1 MEMDLQRGSV
11 NAVVIKIEERCTKMK
26 LPNGKVVD
34 ILPEVFE
41 EISKWTQK
49 KYSDCESGGYILG
62 YRHESTGN
70 ISLELVTAP
79 QSGDICSRCKFIL
92 KDIKHKLI
100 IKNAQEDK
108 SYYMGLWHTHPQ
120 VIPNPSIIDL
130 DDWKDTLLKDKP
142 ACEYIFFFIAG
153 IEVMRVWVGDIKSKE
168 IIEIYECDKV
178 GGIYKKI

>member
-1 MEMDLQRGSV
+1 
-11 NAVVIKIEERCTKMK
+11 MK

-49 KYSDCESGGYILG
+49 ENSDHESGGFILV
-62 YRHESTGN
+62 YRHKSTGN
-70 ISLELVTAP
+70 ISLEFVTTP
-79 QSGDICSRCKFIL
+79 QSGDISSRCRFTL
-92 KDIKHKLI
+92 RDIKHKLI
-100 IKNAQEDK
+100 IKKAQEQE

-120 VIPNPSIIDL
+120 VIPNPSAIDIN
-130 DDWKDTLLKDKP
+130 DWNDTLLKDKP

-153 IEVMRVWVGDIKSKE
+153 MEVMRVWVGDIKNKD

-178 GGIYKKI
+178 GGIYKKV